1 MLNPNNHTLHEA
13 LTEVGSVQT
22 REEKVQLLHKWN
34 SFALQMLLR
43 GAYDDAI
50 QFNLPEGA
58 PPYKQASEATSPAMI
73 QKQVK
78 NNFKYFAK
86 GGAGDRMMPAKR
98 EKMFIGMLSIVHPDD
113 APLLIAMKDKK
124 FQGLYKGV
132 TKLAVQEA
140 WPNLIKDPIKPEKE
154 EEETE

>member
-1 MLNPNNHTLHEA
+1 MQLNPNNHTLHEA
-13 LTEVGSVQT
+13 LTEVANAAS
-22 REEKVQLLHKWN
+22 REEKVQQLHKWQ
-34 SFALQMLLR
+34 SLALKMLLK
-43 GAYDDAI
+43 GAYDDSI
-50 QFNLPEGA
+50 EFNLPEGE
-58 PPYKQASEATSPAMI
+58 PPYEKAAVATSPAMI

-86 GGAGDRMMPAKR
+86 GGAGDNMIPAKR

-132 TKLAVQEA
+132 TKLAAQEA
-140 WPNLIKDPIKPEKE
+140 FPNLIKE
-154 EEETE
+154 

>member
-13 LTEVGSVQT
+13 LSDVAEAPT
-22 REEKVQLLHKWN
+22 REEKVQRLHKWD
-34 SFALQMLLR
+34 SYAL
-43 GAYDDAI
+43 
-50 QFNLPEGA
+50 
-58 PPYKQASEATSPAMI
+58 TSPAVI

-86 GGAGDRMMPAKR
+86 GGAGENMMAPKR
-98 EKMFIGMLSIVHPDD
+98 EKMFMQMLSIVHPDD
-113 APLLIAMKDKK
+113 APLLVAMKDKK

-140 WPNLIKDPIKPEKE
+140 WPSLIKD
-154 EEETE
+154 

>member
-13 LTEVGSVQT
+13 LTEVANAAS
-22 REEKVQLLHKWN
+22 REEKVQVLHKWN
-34 SFALQMLLR
+34 SFALRMILK

-50 QFNLPEGA
+50 TFLLPEGD
-58 PPYKQASEATSPAMI
+58 PPYNPGSKAVSPAAI

-86 GGAGDRMMPAKR
+86 GGAGDNMLPAKR
-98 EKMFIGMLSIVHPDD
+98 EKMFIGMLEVVHPDD
-113 APLLIAMKDKK
+113 APLLLAMKDKK

-132 TKLAVQEA
+132 TKLATQEA
-140 WPNLIKDPIKPEKE
+140 FPNLIKE
-154 EEETE
+154 

>member
-13 LTEVGSVQT
+13 LSDVAEAPT
-22 REEKVQLLHKWN
+22 REEKVQRLHKWD
-34 SFALQMLLR
+34 SYALKMILK
-43 GAYDDAI
+43 GAYDDSI
-50 QFNLPEGA
+50 EFLIPKGDPPEMKLA
-58 PPYKQASEATSPAMI
+58 PEATSPAVI

-86 GGAGDRMMPAKR
+86 GGAGDRMMAPKR
-98 EKMFIGMLSIVHPDD
+98 EKMFIQMLSIVHPDD
-113 APLLIAMKDKK
+113 APLLIAMKDKR

-140 WPNLIKDPIKPEKE
+140 WPSLIKD
-154 EEETE
+154 

>member
-13 LTEVGSVQT
+13 LTAVGEVQT

-34 SFALQMLLR
+34 SNALQMVLR
-43 GAYDDAI
+43 GAYDDKI
-50 QFNLPEGA
+50 EFILPPGT
-58 PPYKQASEATSPAMI
+58 PPYKEASPATSPAVI

-86 GGAGDRMMPAKR
+86 GGAGDNMLPAKR
-98 EKMFIGMLSIVHPDD
+98 EKMFIGMLTMVHPED

-140 WPNLIKDPIKPEKE
+140 WPNLIKEN
-154 EEETE
+154 

>member
-13 LTEVGSVQT
+13 LSDVAEAQT
-22 REEKVQLLHKWN
+22 REEKVQRLHKWD
-34 SFALQMLLR
+34 SYALKMVLK
-43 GAYDDAI
+43 GAYDDSI
-50 QFNLPEGA
+50 EFLIPKGD
-58 PPYKQASEATSPAMI
+58 PPDMKLGSEATSPAVI

-86 GGAGDRMMPAKR
+86 GGAGENMMAPKR
-98 EKMFIGMLSIVHPDD
+98 EKMFMQMLSIVHPDD
-113 APLLIAMKDKK
+113 APLLVAMKDKR

-140 WPNLIKDPIKPEKE
+140 WPSLIKD
-154 EEETE
+154 